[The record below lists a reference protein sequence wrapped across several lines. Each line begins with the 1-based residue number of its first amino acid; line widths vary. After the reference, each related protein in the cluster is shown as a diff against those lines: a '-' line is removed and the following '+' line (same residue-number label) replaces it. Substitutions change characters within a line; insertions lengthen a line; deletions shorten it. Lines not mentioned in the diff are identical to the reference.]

1 MNLVKTLLATSF
13 ALTAATATFA
23 ASEKTTQPAE
33 NTEKVVVST
42 QEQPSDATPQADETA
57 AESSNANQ
65 PSSASAA
72 ETPATSAPKAR
83 Q

>member
-1 MNLVKTLLATSF
+1 MNLVKTLLATTF

-33 NTEKVVVST
+33 NTEKVIVST
-42 QEQPSDATPQADETA
+42 QEQPSDATPADETA
-57 AESSNANQ
+57 AGTSSANQ
-65 PSSASAA
+65 PSSESAA
-72 ETPATSAPKAR
+72 EAPATPAPKAR

>member
-1 MNLVKTLLATSF
+1 MNLVKTLLATTF

-33 NTEKVVVST
+33 NTEKVIVST
-42 QEQPSDATPQADETA
+42 QEQPSDATQADETA
-57 AESSNANQ
+57 AGTSNANQ
-65 PSSASAA
+65 PSSESAVEA
-72 ETPATSAPKAR
+72 PATPAPKAR